1 MKYTLFVCSGNTCDF
16 QENHK
21 NALEANISGFQEIS
35 VKYLPFPHPG
45 ISFITKDLSHIKVY
59 TYFNIQDAKID

>member
-1 MKYTLFVCSGNTCDF
+1 M
-16 QENHK
+16 QEI

-45 ISFITKDLSHIKVY
+45 ISFITKDLPHIKVY